1 MGKRLDGSS
10 LFSGINAGL
19 TNSFSL
25 LSSQYS
31 DGLTLENLNA
41 ALTNTNV
48 TNTSY
53 GSTFASYL
61 TTNFNSVDKNGDG
74 TISADEIQT
83 LMNNMA
89 TQGLTREQIMSL
101 GASSGMSSS
110 LQETVLSHFD
120 DIDANHDGKVT
131 NAEINAYGVNSDIEK
146 QKIEDRNRIVN
157 NMSMFYGDDLTEY
170 EGSIMDYRYL
180 DDDEA
185 QLQKEKRRLKTGA
198 FLLLQ
203 VQKLKIC
210 FETLFTP
217 LLAKNIFTGF

>member
-10 LFSGINAGL
+10 LFCGLNAGL
-19 TNSFSL
+19 ANSISL
-25 LSSQYS
+25 LSRQYS

-170 EGSIMDYRYL
+170 EGSIIDYRYL

-185 QLQKEKRRLKTGA
+185 
-198 FLLLQ
+198 
-203 VQKLKIC
+203 
-210 FETLFTP
+210 
-217 LLAKNIFTGF
+217 

>member
-180 DDDEA
+180 DDDFSCY
-185 QLQKEKRRLKTGA
+185 RCRSLKSVSKPY
-198 FLLLQ
+198 L
-203 VQKLKIC
+203 
-210 FETLFTP
+210 P
-217 LLAKNIFTGF
+217 LC